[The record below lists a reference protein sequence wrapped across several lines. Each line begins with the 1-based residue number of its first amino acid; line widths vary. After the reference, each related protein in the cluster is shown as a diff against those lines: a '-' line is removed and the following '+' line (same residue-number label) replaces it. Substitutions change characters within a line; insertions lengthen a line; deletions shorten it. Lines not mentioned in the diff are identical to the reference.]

1 MHDPRTPEILAW
13 LETLSLRER
22 LVTLHAM
29 AIAFPALQRDSEWKA
44 RIGAVR
50 AELKPDAAQL
60 GEILREADGMSERLK
75 QEIQN

>member
-29 AIAFPALQRDSEWKA
+29 MIAFPRLQRDAEWKA
-44 RIGAVR
+44 RIGAIR

-60 GEILREADGMSERLK
+60 GDILREAALQAERL
-75 QEIQN
+75 QGEIG

>member
-1 MHDPRTPEILAW
+1 MTDLTPPEILAW

-29 AIAFPALQRDSEWKA
+29 SIAFPRLQRDAEWKE

-50 AELKPDAAQL
+50 AELEPDAVEL
-60 GEILREADGMSERLK
+60 GDILREAALQAERLK
-75 QEIQN
+75 GEIE

>member
-22 LVTLHAM
+22 LVTMHAM
-29 AIAFPALQRDSEWKA
+29 MIAFPVLQRDAEWKA

-50 AELKPDAAQL
+50 AELMPDAWQL
-60 GEILREADGMSERLK
+60 GEILREANRQAERLK
-75 QEIQN
+75 ADLG